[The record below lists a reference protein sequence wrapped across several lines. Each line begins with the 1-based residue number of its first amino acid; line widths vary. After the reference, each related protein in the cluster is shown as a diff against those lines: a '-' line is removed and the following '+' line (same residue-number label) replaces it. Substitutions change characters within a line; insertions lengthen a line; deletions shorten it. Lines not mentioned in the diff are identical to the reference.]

1 MTQGLQNSGFF
12 LYYNQEVNMSA
23 QHDWKHNCNQIQR
36 RNNKQFIDINDED
49 DTKQVRHYGKT
60 RYGDLWGSP
69 HDGYNYK
76 RGKGHDK
83 RKPWRD

>member
-1 MTQGLQNSGFF
+1 
-12 LYYNQEVNMSA
+12 MSA
-23 QHDWKHNCNQIQR
+23 QHEWKHGCNRIQR
-36 RNNKQFIDINDED
+36 RNNKQFIDVMDED
-49 DTKQVRHYGKT
+49 DSKQVKHYGKT

-69 HDGYNYK
+69 NDGYNYK